1 MSEKLPESPE
11 AIAYKLMQDVLKIEG
26 KTIDWITK
34 DLDDRYKFATREDIL
49 NTYSECAKVVKLATR
64 PQKN

>member
-1 MSEKLPESPE
+1 MSEKFPESPE
-11 AIAYKLMQDVLKIEG
+11 AIAYRLMENILTVEG
-26 KTIDWITK
+26 KYIEPLTT